1 MKKLKLLSNMTI
13 VKKKDYISILKKTP
27 TYNTSQ
33 TIINLEKK

>member
-1 MKKLKLLSNMTI
+1 MAT

-33 TIINLEKK
+33 AIINLERK